1 MPRGRPKR
9 EEQKRIPAGMPR
21 QKLKVEGMDPSK
33 KYFFANE
40 GQINEL
46 QDAGYDFVRNTDDLT
61 IGQEGKED
69 EGTIVSRPASRS
81 DDSKL
86 YLMSIPKKYYEENQK
101 VKQDMI
107 KEQET
112 EMFNRGDTETTYMV
126 KGSRKEGH

>member
-40 GQINEL
+40 SQINEL
-46 QDAGYDFVRNTDDLT
+46 QDAGYDFVRDGQDLT
-61 IGQEGKED
+61 VGQEGKTD
-69 EGTIVSRPASRS
+69 EGTIVTRPASRS

-86 YLMSIPKKYYEENQK
+86 YLMSIPKKWYEENQK